1 VTSRRRSFGRWL
13 ALGALLVAGVGFAQ
27 TRDTAPAAPSAI
39 PSAAVAVPSLTTRV
53 TDLAGVLDAAERA
66 RLERKLEAFERE
78 KGVQFAVL
86 VVPTTQPDSIEQYSI
101 RVVDAW
107 KLGRKGVDDGALL
120 IVALQDRAL
129 RIEVG
134 RGLEGVLTDLVSH
147 RIIEET
153 ITPRFRTGEIAAGV
167 DAGVERM
174 MSVARGEPLPP
185 PKSDWRTRPGNSF
198 ERFLPVL
205 FVICLIV
212 AALMRALF
220 GRVLGAAAT
229 SVVAGGVTFLALGGF
244 GLAIVASFFAFVLA
258 LGAGSGLGRS
268 IGRGGYGGGFGGYGG
283 GLGGGGFGG
292 GGFGGGGFGG
302 GGGGFGGGGASGRW

>member
-1 VTSRRRSFGRWL
+1 MTTRRRSFGHWL
-13 ALGALLVAGVGFAQ
+13 ALGALLIASVGFAQ
-27 TRDTAPAAPSAI
+27 TRDASRDVESAPAPTPAGP
-39 PSAAVAVPSLTTRV
+39 VAVPTLSARV
-53 TDLAGVLDAAERA
+53 TDLVGVLDAAERA
-66 RLERKLEAFERE
+66 QLERKLEAFERE
-78 KGVQFAVL
+78 KGVQFALL

-134 RGLEGVLTDLVSH
+134 RGLEGALTDLVSH

-153 ITPRFRTGEIAAGV
+153 ITPQFRAGDIAGGL

-185 PKSDWRTRPGNSF
+185 PKSDWRARPGNTF
-198 ERFLPVL
+198 ERFLPLL

-212 AALMRALF
+212 AAIMRAIF

-229 SVVAGGVTFLALGGF
+229 SVVAGGVTFLVLGGL

-258 LGAGSGLGRS
+258 LGAGSGFGRGL
-268 IGRGGYGGGFGGYGG
+268 GRGGYGGGF
-283 GLGGGGFGG
+283 GGGGFGG

>member
-1 VTSRRRSFGRWL
+1 MTSRRRSFGHWL
-13 ALGALLVAGVGFAQ
+13 ALGALLVAGAGFAQ
-27 TRDTAPAAPSAI
+27 TRDTAPAAPSA
-39 PSAAVAVPSLTTRV
+39 VPSLSTRV

-153 ITPRFRTGEIAAGV
+153 ITPRFRAGEIAAGL

-174 MSVARGEPLPP
+174 MSVTRGEPLPP
-185 PKSDWRTRPGNSF
+185 PKSDWRARPGNSF
-198 ERFLPVL
+198 ERLLPVL

-229 SVVAGGVTFLALGGF
+229 SVVAGGVTFLVLGGL

-258 LGAGSGLGRS
+258 LGAGSGLG
-268 IGRGGYGGGFGGYGG
+268 GGLGGGYGGGFGGYGG
-283 GLGGGGFGG
+283 GLGGGGFS
-292 GGFGGGGFGG
+292 G